1 MARRRH
7 PPGKR
12 KELREAR
19 LLVLLGLSFVTV
31 CVVLMS
37 QGGAGAM
44 VLLGLVFGLAVLL
57 VGAVQWW
64 SIGSERHQ
72 ENDERASRIFVLTL
86 LAASVLLGLA
96 SLGVLV
102 LALVGWD
109 QFAVST
115 TALFPRPVAVVAGA
129 AGAALFIGGPIALLL
144 RKGRPF
150 GTTDHD
156 DGGSQ
161 DPDDNE

>member
-1 MARRRH
+1 MARRRL
-7 PPGKR
+7 PPGQR

-19 LLVLLGLSFVTV
+19 LMALIGLAFVAGPLVLI
-31 CVVLMS
+31 S

-44 VLLGLVFGLAVLL
+44 GVLGIIFGMAVLL
-57 VGAVQWW
+57 VGAMQWW
-64 SIGSERHQ
+64 SIRSEQRGAN
-72 ENDERASRIFVLTL
+72 EERDSKIFVLTL

-109 QFAVST
+109 QFAFST
-115 TALFPRPVAVVAGA
+115 TTLFPRPVAVVAGA
-129 AGAALFIGGPIALLL
+129 AGAVLFIGGPVALLI

-150 GTTDHD
+150 GTKDHD
-156 DGGSQ
+156 GEDTDGK
-161 DPDDNE
+161 D